1 MPLERCC
8 DAKPPDDNSLQRLMD
23 LHGIPWI
30 DAVERVKGI
39 EPSS

>member
-1 MPLERCC
+1 MSLKRWC
-8 DAKPPDDNSLQRLMD
+8 DAKPLDDNSLQRFMD

-30 DAVERVKGI
+30 NAVERVKGI